1 MSQKQKPAKP
11 LPTPSKPGP
20 PANQG
25 ALQKSEAKKDVSRP
39 LKGKAEAERSDK
51 AKDVDTVDDVQAI
64 LDATRRLQKNMSHK
78 KPTTSPEKASSA
90 QNAQAPLGPGSNPQG

>member
-1 MSQKQKPAKP
+1 MQK
-11 LPTPSKPGP
+11 
-20 PANQG
+20 N
-25 ALQKSEAKKDVSRP
+25 EAKKDVSRP
-39 LKGKAEAERSDK
+39 LKAKAEAERSDK

-90 QNAQAPLGPGSNPQG
+90 QNAQAPQGPGTNPQG